1 MIKMKR
7 LEIPGINPNV
17 SRTERILSLLGGAYM
32 IYDALAK
39 ENKSITEAAFAG
51 YLLFRGSTGYC
62 GLYDAIG
69 KTKPDN
75 RSRNVNIQ
83 VTQLV
88 GRPPEEVY
96 EFWRKFENLPLF
108 MEHLENVKS
117 LNDHISVWTAE
128 LPGGVGNVRWKS
140 EIVKERP
147 NEFIGW
153 QSLPGSE
160 IQNAGKV
167 EFKEIVGYGT
177 EVHVVLSYSAPGG
190 IPGEGAARLINPLFE
205 KMVRDDVNNFKQFM
219 EEWKVPGT
227 ENDSS
232 DKHL

>member
-1 MIKMKR
+1 MKR
-7 LEIPGINPNV
+7 IKIQGFNPNV
-17 SRTERILSLLGGAYM
+17 SKTERILSLLGGAYM
-32 IYDALAK
+32 VYDAVGK
-39 ENKSITEAAFAG
+39 KNKSFTEAAFAG
-51 YLLFRGSTGYC
+51 YLLFRGATGHC
-62 GLYDAIG
+62 AIYNTMG

-75 RSRNVNIQ
+75 ESRNVNIR

-108 MEHLENVKS
+108 MEHLESVKS
-117 LNDHISVWTAE
+117 LNDHISVWKAE
-128 LPGGVGNVRWKS
+128 LPGGVGNVSWKS

-160 IQNAGKV
+160 IEHAGKV
-167 EFKEIVGYGT
+167 EFKDIPGYGT

-190 IPGEGAARLINPLFE
+190 IPGEGAARILNPLFE
-205 KMVRDDVNNFKQFM
+205 KMVKDDVRNFKQFM
-219 EEWKVPGT
+219 EEWKGPETNGYH
-227 ENDSS
+227 SRS
-232 DKHL
+232 L